1 MDIADESE
9 SYRQLPSN
17 KISVL
22 FAKNILEIIIFKYI
36 SYPESYHKRSK
47 YSKFP
52 SRISQVSLKN
62 RSVTIILLCKCI
74 GRP

>member
-47 YSKFP
+47 YSKFRE
-52 SRISQVSLKN
+52 SAK
-62 RSVTIILLCKCI
+62 
-74 GRP
+74 